1 MASLERGL
9 SVGHLAQAY
18 EYLSVPSSTAGNK
31 TVLSQDE
38 HTPDPIRS
46 RFHIDSRRRATTSD
60 RWVFLIA
67 FLTVVV
73 VVAGAFAMPQFF
85 TFELLKSLIF
95 LAIALLVFFGK
106 DRFSYM
112 LGMVA
117 PILGFV
123 LNILLG
129 GFFGEFK
136 VLFGALTGKGFRATD
151 TPLHGLSILLE
162 IVLIIVCYRAWHTQ
176 VTEKFIG
183 KTFWISFAAAFGYVA
198 ILAGWHFTHAL

>member
-1 MASLERGL
+1 M
-9 SVGHLAQAY
+9 
-18 EYLSVPSSTAGNK
+18 
-31 TVLSQDE
+31 
-38 HTPDPIRS
+38 
-46 RFHIDSRRRATTSD
+46 SD

-67 FLTVVV
+67 FLTVIVI
-73 VVAGAFAMPQFF
+73 VAGAFAMPHYF

-95 LAIALLVFFGK
+95 LAIALMVFFGE

-117 PILGFV
+117 PILGFG

-136 VLFGALTGKGFRATD
+136 GLFNALTGKGSPLMS

-162 IVLIIVCYRAWHTQ
+162 IVLIIVCYRAWRKQ
-176 VTEKFIG
+176 VTEKFFG
-183 KTFWISFAAAFGYVA
+183 KTFWISLAISIGYVA
-198 ILAGWHFTHAL
+198 VLVGWHFNAL